1 MAWTGTDKKG
11 QHDTLAFSASPQ
23 NTNTKPIITLK
34 EARKLLG
41 KDGEKLSD
49 EYLMGLIRRMERVA
63 DSIIDSALV
72 PRNEQV

>member
-1 MAWTGTDKKG
+1 
-11 QHDTLAFSASPQ
+11 LAFSSSLQ

-41 KDGEKLSD
+41 KEGEKLTD

-72 PRNEQV
+72 PINEKV